1 VYTTGTLRQGR
12 LVIAVVVDMVPV
24 PPQEPYKAQLEP
36 MLAQYVQPLFASPYG
51 YLRAKAAWT
60 AGLFADIRCA
70 PMD

>member
-1 VYTTGTLRQGR
+1 
-12 LVIAVVVDMVPV
+12 M

-36 MLAQYVQPLFASPYG
+36 MLAQYVQPLFVSPYG

-70 PMD
+70 CIQVGL